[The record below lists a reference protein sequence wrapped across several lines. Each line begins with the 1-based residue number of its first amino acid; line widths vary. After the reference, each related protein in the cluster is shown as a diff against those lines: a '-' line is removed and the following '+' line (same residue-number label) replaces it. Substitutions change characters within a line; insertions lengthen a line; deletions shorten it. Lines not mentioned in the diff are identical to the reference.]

1 MSENKDKN
9 NEFENENIVETDEV
23 STEDSDVKKDE
34 TTVENSG
41 SNDDSQYEKVCY
53 VCRRPESKC
62 GKLFDLPGN
71 VTVCEDCLQKS
82 FQSMQNM
89 GMGVSISKEE
99 LEKLLNTPGVHMMT
113 PEELRNEVP
122 NNRNL
127 RKKKNAKSF

>member
-9 NEFENENIVETDEV
+9 EEFENENIVEIDEV
-23 STEDSDVKKDE
+23 STEDSDKKTDDNSAQNNDSH
-34 TTVENSG
+34 VESE
-41 SNDDSQYEKVCY
+41 YEKVCY

-89 GMGVSISKEE
+89 GMGVSISKE
-99 LEKLLNTPGVHMMT
+99 
-113 PEELRNEVP
+113 
-122 NNRNL
+122 
-127 RKKKNAKSF
+127 